1 MATHLF
7 DKFIRVRFRGI
18 RGTRQECNYQLMVMG
33 ISCYE
38 EIPVGEDDELLLENH
53 KAWLEKRR
61 QKEEDGKSRNDPVQ
75 QLQKSNA

>member
-1 MATHLF
+1 
-7 DKFIRVRFRGI
+7 
-18 RGTRQECNYQLMVMG
+18 MVMG